1 MRSVSMVYIN
11 VFVWICADVDLCI
24 HVLGSVHAGPYS
36 FTYTNSYT
44 IYTILIAVFLDLHE
58 CNVYME
64 DRGPYS
70 FTCINSYAILIGMFL
85 DLHGCDVCM
94 DG

>member
-1 MRSVSMVYIN
+1 MRSVSMVYN
-11 VFVWICADVDLCI
+11 HVFVWICADIDLCI

-44 IYTILIAVFLDLHE
+44 IYTILIAVFLDE

-70 FTCINSYAILIGMFL
+70 FTCINSYAILIGIFL

-94 DG
+94 DGL